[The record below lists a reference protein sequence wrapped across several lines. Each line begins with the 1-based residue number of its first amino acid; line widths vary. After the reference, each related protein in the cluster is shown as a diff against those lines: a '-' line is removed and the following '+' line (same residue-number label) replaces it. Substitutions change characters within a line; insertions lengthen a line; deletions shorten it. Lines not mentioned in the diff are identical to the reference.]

1 MALFGLPESRS
12 ATGGL
17 FGLPE
22 SPTGLLDGLLG
33 LPESP
38 TATGGLFGRPRPPA
52 ATGGLFGRPR
62 PPAATNTV
70 FSFFFGEPEL
80 PEPEPPVRGFLGGFN
95 TPAPPP
101 VPQFSGFFGA
111 PAPPPVPELAPADV
125 QFAVP
130 FDVSVDVP
138 VAVPVGPAPAVRP
151 TEAAG
156 AQTAAGRDWPTNEV
170 PTNEEQVRR
179 AAAEHRS
186 ANPHPFQGGA
196 DSRELPLPEP
206 SLAGELRWTLLTDRD
221 LLARAGEGRRATVE
235 LARTKAELEWHKAEL
250 EQTELANAELV
261 HANDLL
267 NLANAEI
274 TKAAEAFMEVAQK
287 ELARVKK
294 ELARTKEE
302 FESAV
307 PGWRAF
313 WPETEA
319 ECL

>member
-1 MALFGLPESRS
+1 MVLFGVPES
-12 ATGGL
+12 
-17 FGLPE
+17 
-22 SPTGLLDGLLG
+22 
-33 LPESP
+33 
-38 TATGGLFGRPRPPA
+38 PPA
-52 ATGGLFGRPR
+52 ATGGF
-62 PPAATNTV
+62 
-70 FSFFFGEPEL
+70 FSFFFGAPEP
-80 PEPEPPVRGFLGGFN
+80 PPHAPFFFGVPEPPVRDRR
-95 TPAPPP
+95 
-101 VPQFSGFFGA
+101 FSTFGA
-111 PAPPPVPELAPADV
+111 APPPPVPELAPADV

-156 AQTAAGRDWPTNEV
+156 TQTTAGRDWPTNEV

-206 SLAGELRWTLLTDRD
+206 SLARELRWTLLTDRD
-221 LLARAGEGRRATVE
+221 LLARAVEGRRRVTDE
-235 LARTKAELEWHKAEL
+235 LARTKEELEWHKAEL
-250 EQTELANAELV
+250 EQTKLAHAKLSQATERADLANAELNQ
-261 HANDLL
+261 AAERTDLASAGL
-267 NLANAEI
+267 IRANADLVRANYRI
-274 TKAAEAFMEVAQK
+274 TQTANALTEVAQK